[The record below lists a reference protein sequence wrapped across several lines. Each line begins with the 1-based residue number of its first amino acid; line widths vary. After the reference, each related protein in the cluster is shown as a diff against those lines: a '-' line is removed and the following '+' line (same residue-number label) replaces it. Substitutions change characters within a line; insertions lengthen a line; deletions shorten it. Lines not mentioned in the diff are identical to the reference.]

1 MSNTYFPSPL
11 RQKRV
16 EADNRERRHGQV
28 RTGYRRRGNTLRKVP
43 KRQFARKPAVHVC
56 SANSR
61 QKNTVSQGALS

>member
-1 MSNTYFPSPL
+1 MSNTSFPSPL
-11 RQKRV
+11 RPKRL

-43 KRQFARKPAVHVC
+43 KRQFARKPAVPAC
-56 SANSR
+56 SAKCR